1 MADFTRRSFLYGAT
15 VLSLSLVS
23 LSCGDKKEAAK
34 KNPDKVR
41 MTPSGYAAPL
51 YGDWQDVYREQWH
64 WDKVVKGAHHP
75 LNCVSACPFNVYVK
89 DGIVFRE
96 EPNPIK

>member
-34 KNPDKVR
+34 KNPDKV
-41 MTPSGYAAPL
+41 
-51 YGDWQDVYREQWH
+51 
-64 WDKVVKGAHHP
+64 
-75 LNCVSACPFNVYVK
+75 
-89 DGIVFRE
+89 
-96 EPNPIK
+96 